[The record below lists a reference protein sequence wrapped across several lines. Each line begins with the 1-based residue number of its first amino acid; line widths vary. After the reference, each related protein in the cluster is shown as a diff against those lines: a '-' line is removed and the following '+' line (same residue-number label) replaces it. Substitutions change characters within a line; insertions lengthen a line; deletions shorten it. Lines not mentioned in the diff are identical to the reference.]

1 MRMASGYPRPPMDE
15 ERTPDRS
22 DPTTK
27 HHPRRTSLVIV
38 LALFVLVASGL
49 AWGANYYRSCKEA
62 PEASGTTVSF
72 EVPDGATG
80 ADVVQSLAD
89 RGLIS
94 CGGFVGNLLL
104 RGTGRASD
112 IRAGTYEL
120 TMGMSLGEIIG
131 VLTTPP
137 PKVPT
142 VRLTVPPG
150 LRIRSMYK
158 GERSIASE
166 VAEQTGLSAERV
178 ADLAESGR
186 YSLPPYL
193 RKGTPTAEGFLYPET
208 YQLVK
213 KGLTENAVIRRMLQQ
228 FETVAGGLPWDNAKR
243 LGVTPYEV
251 VIIAS
256 MIEKEA
262 GANDDWGLIAGVIYN
277 RLRIGMNLGIDA
289 TLLYDDPTPDGALST
304 PDLETRNPYNT
315 RLTPGLPPT
324 PIASPG
330 RRSLSAAL
338 APAHTPYLYYVL
350 CPPDGDGVH
359 RFSKTLHEHIV
370 NVHECLG

>member
-1 MRMASGYPRPPMDE
+1 MDE

-22 DPTTK
+22 GLTTK
-27 HHPRRTSLVIV
+27 RHPRRTSLVVV
-38 LALFVLVASGL
+38 LVLFVLVASGL
-49 AWGANYYRSCKEA
+49 AWGADYYRSCKEA
-62 PEASGTTVSF
+62 PEQSGASVSF

-80 ADVVQSLAD
+80 TDVVRSLAD
-89 RGLIS
+89 RGLIA

-104 RGTGRASD
+104 RGTGKASD
-112 IRAGTYEL
+112 IRAGTYDL
-120 TMGMSLGEIIG
+120 TVGMSLDEIVD

-142 VRLTVPPG
+142 VRVTVPPG
-150 LRIRSMYK
+150 LRIRSMYT
-158 GERSIASE
+158 GERSIAGE
-166 VAEQTGLSAERV
+166 VAEQTGLSAKRL

-193 RKGTPTAEGFLYPET
+193 PKGTPTAEGFLYPET

-213 KGLTENAVIRRMLQQ
+213 KGLTEDAVIRRMLQQ
-228 FETVAGGLPWDNAKR
+228 FETVASGLPWGNAKQ
-243 LGVTPYEV
+243 LGVSPYEV

-262 GANDDWGLIAGVIYN
+262 GAHDDWHVISGVIYK

-289 TLLYDDPTPDGALST
+289 TLLYDDPTPDGSLST

-324 PIASPG
+324 PIASP
-330 RRSLSAAL
+330 SENALQAAL
-338 APAHTPYLYYVL
+338 EPSRTPYLYYVL

-359 RFSKTLHEHIV
+359 RFSKTLSEHID
-370 NVHECLG
+370 NVQECLG